1 MINLNIWSILLEK
14 INFEYSLSSI
24 DFKIYLTNST
34 EFKFRFSFFKSPS
47 NLFFSLDFNSNMCL
61 FKLKDFTNSEF
72 CISVIFR
79 RYIIC
84 PWSQM
89 TVFF

>member
-34 EFKFRFSFFKSPS
+34 EFKFRFFFLKVH
-47 NLFFSLDFNSNMCL
+47 LTYFFH
-61 FKLKDFTNSEF
+61 
-72 CISVIFR
+72 
-79 RYIIC
+79 
-84 PWSQM
+84 
-89 TVFF
+89 